1 MLNTE
6 KSRVPKLVKQP
17 LFWCWL
23 FVIIWLGHVLVTL
36 VMQRWT
42 GLTISLFGLL
52 AALLVVGAI
61 HSCRRRNLFPKA
73 KSTEPSA

>member
-6 KSRVPKLVKQP
+6 QGGVQRLVKQP

-23 FVIIWLGHVLVTL
+23 FIIIWLGNVFATL
-36 VMQRWT
+36 AMQRWT

-52 AALLVVGAI
+52 AALLVASAI
-61 HSCRRRNLFPKA
+61 HSRRRKNLYPKA
-73 KSTEPSA
+73 KSAKP

>member
-6 KSRVPKLVKQP
+6 QGGVQRLVKQP

-23 FVIIWLGHVLVTL
+23 FIIIWLGHVFATL
-36 VMQRWT
+36 AMQRWT

-52 AALLVVGAI
+52 AALLVAGAI
-61 HSCRRRNLFPKA
+61 HSRRRKNLYPKA
-73 KSTEPSA
+73 KSAKP

>member
-6 KSRVPKLVKQP
+6 KSEVPKLMKQP

-23 FVIIWLGHVLVTL
+23 FIIIWLGNVFATL
-36 VMQRWT
+36 AMQRWT

-52 AALLVVGAI
+52 AALLVAGAI
-61 HSCRRRNLFPKA
+61 HSRRRKNLYPKA
-73 KSTEPSA
+73 KSAKP